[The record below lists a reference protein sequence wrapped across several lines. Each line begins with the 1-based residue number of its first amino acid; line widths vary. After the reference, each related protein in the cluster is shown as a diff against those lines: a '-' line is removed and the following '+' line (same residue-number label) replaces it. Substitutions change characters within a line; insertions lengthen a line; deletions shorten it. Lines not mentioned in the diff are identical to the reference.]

1 MSKKPRFSVTRLFK
15 RGSATSPEKVAVK
28 TSEEA
33 TVELNEE
40 TEVEMVMAKEPK
52 NSEDVVVALR
62 AEVEL
67 LELRVRKAQAR
78 EWLRKHKAAMAE
90 GASK

>member
-15 RGSATSPEKVAVK
+15 RVSDTSPAEVAVDPK
-28 TSEEA
+28 KDA
-33 TVELNEE
+33 AVELSEE
-40 TEVEMVMAKEPK
+40 TEVEMKMAKDKKPV
-52 NSEDVVVALR
+52 DIAALR

-78 EWLRKHKAAMAE
+78 EWLKNHRAAAAE
-90 GASK
+90 SASK